1 MMDKQEL
8 ERRTKRFAVRVI
20 KFVGGFNSSASGRVV
35 GHQLLK
41 SGTSIGAN
49 YREANRAVS
58 RRDFVHKI
66 SIAEKEASESVYWL
80 EICSETSLGNSGD
93 CIELE
98 AEANELLAIFTSIG
112 RSVRANDRR
121 ADNIK
126 GTQVSEEGQIEYGS
140 EGFEED
146 IDDLLPQTMR
156 IENGH

>member
-1 MMDKQEL
+1 MDKQEL
-8 ERRTKRFAVRVI
+8 EHRTKQFAVRVI
-20 KFVGGFNSSASGRVV
+20 KFVSGFNSSASGRVV

-66 SIAEKEASESVYWL
+66 SIAEKEASETAYWL
-80 EICSETSLGNSGD
+80 EICSETSLGNND
-93 CIELE
+93 ACIELE

-121 ADNIK
+121 ADNSK
-126 GTQVSEEGQIEYGS
+126 GSKVSEEEHVEYGS
-140 EGFEED
+140 ESLEEG
-146 IDDLLPQTMR
+146 IYDLLPKTTR
-156 IENGH
+156 FEDGH